1 MREITG
7 DFVIVNDYRGA
18 ASSVTTTNRKKRVL
32 IVHEAMGGCGR
43 NIIDIVNG
51 IDRNKFE
58 VTVAYGTD
66 RIDDY
71 YRKAIPEMQKHAT
84 LIPIPEL
91 TRNISVGN
99 DLKSWLRVCKLIK
112 EIKPD
117 ILHCHSSK
125 AGIIGRAATIGLHV
139 PKVFY
144 TPHAYSFQAWEFSE
158 SKKQLFTL
166 IERVFSHLFTTQ
178 TFNVSAGERDIALQ
192 HKIDRPEKL
201 KVVYNGILDMALPS
215 RQEAL
220 QALGLSDLPQDAIFI
235 GSTVRLAQQK
245 DPMTFVRIAKTV
257 VEHNPLAHFVC
268 VGDGDLHDDV
278 AHFIAD
284 NGLAGNVHLLGYRDD
299 AERIVSAFDVY
310 LLTSLYEGLPY
321 SLVEAL
327 RAGVPIVATD
337 VTGNNEVVQPG
348 VNGYLFKVGDVE
360 DGARQVERI
369 ISERSHDGKFS
380 YDVIRGTYLD
390 KFTSQQ
396 MLDSVMGSYL
406 S

>member
-1 MREITG
+1 MIIRE
-7 DFVIVNDYRGA
+7 RGVA
-18 ASSVTTTNRKKRVL
+18 VTTANGKKRVL

-43 NIIDIVNG
+43 NVIDIVNG

-84 LIPIPEL
+84 LIPVPEL
-91 TRNISVGN
+91 TRDISVSN
-99 DLKSWLRVCKLIK
+99 DLKAWLRVRKLIK
-112 EIKPD
+112 EIRPD
-117 ILHCHSSK
+117 VLHCHSSK

-166 IERVFSHLFTTQ
+166 IEQVFSRLFTTQ

-192 HKIDRPEKL
+192 HKIDRPEKF
-201 KVVYNGILDMALPS
+201 KVVYNGIPDVALPS
-215 RQEAL
+215 RKEAL
-220 QALGLSDLPQDAIFI
+220 QTLGLSDLPQNAIFI

-257 VEHNPLAHFVC
+257 VEHNPLAHFIC
-268 VGDGDLHDDV
+268 VGDGDLHDEV
-278 AHFIAD
+278 AHFITD
-284 NGLAGNVHLLGYRDD
+284 NGLTGNVHLLGYRND
-299 AERIVSAFDVY
+299 AERIVAAFDVY

-360 DGARQVERI
+360 DGAHQVERI
-369 ISERSHDGKFS
+369 ISERSHNGKFH
-380 YDVIRGTYLD
+380 YDAIRHTYID
-390 KFTSQQ
+390 KFTSKCMLNSVQQ
-396 MLDSVMGSYL
+396 SYTY
-406 S
+406 

>member
-1 MREITG
+1 
-7 DFVIVNDYRGA
+7 
-18 ASSVTTTNRKKRVL
+18 
-32 IVHEAMGGCGR
+32 
-43 NIIDIVNG
+43 
-51 IDRNKFE
+51 
-58 VTVAYGTD
+58 
-66 RIDDY
+66 
-71 YRKAIPEMQKHAT
+71 
-84 LIPIPEL
+84 
-91 TRNISVGN
+91 
-99 DLKSWLRVCKLIK
+99 
-112 EIKPD
+112 
-117 ILHCHSSK
+117 
-125 AGIIGRAATIGLHV
+125 
-139 PKVFY
+139 
-144 TPHAYSFQAWEFSE
+144 
-158 SKKQLFTL
+158 
-166 IERVFSHLFTTQ
+166 
-178 TFNVSAGERDIALQ
+178 
-192 HKIDRPEKL
+192 
-201 KVVYNGILDMALPS
+201 
-215 RQEAL
+215 
-220 QALGLSDLPQDAIFI
+220 
-235 GSTVRLAQQK
+235 
-245 DPMTFVRIAKTV
+245 MTFVRIAKTV

-369 ISERSHDGKFS
+369 ISERSHNGKFS

>member
-1 MREITG
+1 MT
-7 DFVIVNDYRGA
+7 A
-18 ASSVTTTNRKKRVL
+18 ANEKKRVL

-43 NIIDIVNG
+43 NVVDIVNG
-51 IDRNKFE
+51 INHSKFE

-71 YRKAIPEMQKHAT
+71 YRKAIPGMQKHAT
-84 LIPIPEL
+84 LVPIPEL
-91 TRNISVGN
+91 TRNISIGN
-99 DLKSWLRVCKLIK
+99 DLKAWLHMRKLIK
-112 EIKPD
+112 EVKPD

-125 AGIIGRAATIGLHV
+125 AGIIGRAATIGNHV

-144 TPHAYSFQAWEFSE
+144 TPHAYAFQAWEFSE

-166 IERVFSHLFTTQ
+166 IERTFSRLFTTQ
-178 TFNVSAGERDIALQ
+178 TFNVSAGERDIALL
-192 HKIDRPEKL
+192 HRIDKPEKL
-201 KVVYNGILDMALPS
+201 KVVYNGIPDIALPS
-215 RQEAL
+215 REEAL
-220 QALGLSDLPQDAIFI
+220 RMLGLSNLPQHAIVI

-245 DPMTFVRIAKTV
+245 DPMTFVQIAKTV

-278 AHFIAD
+278 DRFVAD

-299 AERIVSAFDVY
+299 AERIVTAFDVY

-327 RAGVPIVATD
+327 RAGAPIVATN
-337 VTGNNEVVQPG
+337 VTGSNEVVQPG
-348 VNGYLFKVGDVE
+348 VNGYLFDVGDVD

-369 ISERSHDGKFS
+369 IAERSHDGRFS
-380 YDVIRGTYLD
+380 PDAIRATYLD
-390 KFTSQQ
+390 RFTSQN
-396 MLDSVMGSYL
+396 MLDSVQESYL
-406 S
+406 G